1 MTPSSK
7 GQSLSHEAVRDTA
20 QRLLELVQQE
30 TQILSRKDYGA
41 LWELLPEKERLA
53 RRLVDTLRPWGQDAQ
68 ETGRTVE
75 AGADWHPVRDTLRRI
90 EAINEANGC
99 YIAELLTI
107 HQELLSLLVPHTYG
121 HGAHKALPAIKGC
134 GLSTEA

>member
-7 GQSLSHEAVRDTA
+7 GQSLTPEAVRDTA
-20 QRLLELVQQE
+20 ERLLELLEQE
-30 TQILSRKDYGA
+30 TQILVRKDYAA

-53 RRLVDTLRPWGQDAQ
+53 RRLVDTLRPWSQDVHASGHV
-68 ETGRTVE
+68 EE
-75 AGADWHPVRDTLRRI
+75 AGTNWHPVRDTLRRI
-90 EAINEANGC
+90 EAINEANGR

-107 HQELLSLLVPHTYG
+107 HQELLSLLVPQTYG